1 MIIAVTDANIF
12 IDLIKLELLGFL
24 FDLDVEVHTTYEVYY
39 QLNDNQEK
47 VAKNFVQSKALTL
60 YSLTSDELGDLN
72 DTDFPKG
79 LEIADKT
86 IYLYAVKTDGF
97 VLSGDNKLRKFCEAK
112 LQKVNGI
119 LWVFDQFH
127 QKKLLTPNE
136 LANKLKILVQFNPR
150 LPMEECNTRIN
161 RWSK

>member
-39 QLNDNQEK
+39 QLNENQEK

-60 YSLTSDELGDLN
+60 YSLTSEELGDLN
-72 DTDFPKG
+72 NTVFPKG

-86 IYLYAVKTDGF
+86 VYLYAVKTDGL
-97 VLSGDNKLRKFCEAK
+97 VLSGDNKLRKFCEVK

-119 LWVFDQFH
+119 LWVFDQLH

-136 LANKLKILVQFNPR
+136 LASKLNTLIQFNPR
-150 LPMEECNTRIN
+150 LPMEECKTRIN